1 MKKNLISVLILA
13 LVLANV
19 ILTGILMFSIIPQ
32 TKKSN
37 ELINKVANAIHL
49 ELESGL
55 SMSVPIDKVYV
66 HNLADEF
73 TCNLK
78 KGEDG
83 KDHFALFKVG
93 LSLNT
98 DSKEY
103 DEGAGIETLTSKET
117 IIRDRINS
125 IVSQYT
131 IDEFNA
137 EGNYAVKQQ
146 ILKEMQSLFGIEF
159 IVGVS
164 FSSVNAQ

>member
-13 LVLANV
+13 LVLANL
-19 ILTGILMFSIIPQ
+19 ILTGILAFTIIPQ

-37 ELINKVANAIHL
+37 ELIDKVCNAIHL
-49 ELESGL
+49 ELESGE
-55 SMSVPIDKVYV
+55 SISVPIENIYV
-66 HNLADEF
+66 HNLVDEF

-93 LSLNT
+93 FSLNT
-98 DSKEY
+98 ESEEY
-103 DEGAGIETLTSKET
+103 DEGAGIESLTSKET
-117 IIRDRINS
+117 IIRDYVNS
-125 IVSQYT
+125 IVSRYT

-137 EGNYAVKQQ
+137 DGNYAVKQE
-146 ILKEMQSLFGIEF
+146 ILKAMQGLFGAEF

>member
-13 LVLANV
+13 LVLANL
-19 ILTGILMFSIIPQ
+19 IMTGILTFTIIPQ

-37 ELINKVANAIHL
+37 ELIDKVCNAIHL
-49 ELESGL
+49 ELESGE
-55 SMSVPIDKVYV
+55 SISVPIDKIYV

-93 LSLNT
+93 FSLNT
-98 DSKEY
+98 ESEEY
-103 DEGAGIETLTSKET
+103 DEGAGVESLTSKET
-117 IIRDRINS
+117 IIRDYVNS
-125 IVSQYT
+125 IVSRYT

-137 EGNYAVKQQ
+137 DGNYAVKQE
-146 ILKEMQSLFGIEF
+146 ILKAMQGLFGAEF